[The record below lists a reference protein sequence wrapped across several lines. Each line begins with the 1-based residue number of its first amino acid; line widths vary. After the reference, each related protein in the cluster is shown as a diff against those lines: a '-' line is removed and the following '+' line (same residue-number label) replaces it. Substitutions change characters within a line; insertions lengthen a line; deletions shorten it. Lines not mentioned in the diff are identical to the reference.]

1 MSWVSAAEKQLYY
14 YSTMSYTF
22 ITIQWEIHYRET
34 KEMMSAQTKLS
45 VDTAKEVQ
53 ADPTLKSKVSA
64 HSMLA

>member
-1 MSWVSAAEKQLYY
+1 
-14 YSTMSYTF
+14 MSYTF